1 MAPKTPKRPPDDGQE
16 TGSRN
21 QNGSSRAPAVE
32 LGANRAA
39 GTPGKSKPKTPA
51 RTPSSPGKSAGSG
64 KMAGAARAAGD
75 LASRM
80 SIPKPRLPQ
89 RLKRTANASGEERL
103 RPNAPIVPPQ
113 SVAGRALTLVV
124 AIMSYLACL
133 TVGSVSVVWDAA
145 QDWSN
150 DLVREVTI
158 QIRPADGVDMLRQI
172 DSAVTITQRFQGVG
186 TVRALSDDETKALLQ
201 PWLGSGLDLDTLP
214 VPRLVQV
221 MVDDPSALD
230 LPALKQR
237 IEQEVTGASLDD
249 HSVWT
254 SRLAAMAGAVVA
266 GGFGILALVLFS
278 MVLSVV
284 FATRA
289 AVASN
294 RDVVS
299 VLHFVGAED
308 SFIAREFQRHFLVL
322 GLRGGI
328 SGGVFACLCFL
339 LLEMFTRQTTGLAGS
354 DQMSALF
361 GPVAVSTPGYLGVI
375 GIVFLVAVLTA
386 VTSGLAVKSQLARID

>member
-1 MAPKTPKRPPDDGQE
+1 MAPKTPTRPPDAGPAADAPANP
-16 TGSRN
+16 SPA
-21 QNGSSRAPAVE
+21 RAPSVE
-32 LGANRAA
+32 LGTARSGTRPEKRSAKGKAA
-39 GTPGKSKPKTPA
+39 DPVTKT
-51 RTPSSPGKSAGSG
+51 G
-64 KMAGAARAAGD
+64 KMADAARAAGD
-75 LASRM
+75 FASRM
-80 SIPKPRLPQ
+80 SLPKPRLPQ
-89 RLKRTANASGEERL
+89 RLKRKDQQAGGDRL
-103 RPNAPIVPPQ
+103 RPSAPIVPPQ

-158 QIRPADGVDMLRQI
+158 QIRPADGVDMLLQI
-172 DSAVTITQRFQGVG
+172 ENAVTITQRFAGVG
-186 TVRALSDDETKALLQ
+186 TVRAMSDEETKALLQ

-221 MVDDPSALD
+221 TVDDPSALD
-230 LPALKQR
+230 LAGLKQR
-237 IEQEVTGASLDD
+237 IEQDVKGASLDD

-308 SFIAREFQRHFLVL
+308 GFIAREFQRHFLVL

-328 SGGVFACLCFL
+328 AGGVFACICFL
-339 LLEMFTRQTTGLAGS
+339 LLEMFTRQTAGLAGS

-375 GIVFLVAVLTA
+375 GVVFLVAVLTA
-386 VTSGLAVKSQLARID
+386 LTSGLAVKSQLARID